1 MSVSLS
7 TDTLKWHC
15 PPWGGSV
22 LAPRYD
28 RKAVK
33 PGIVHMG
40 ITDFHRGHQA
50 HFIDEILGSNE
61 VGCLNWGISAVSLWP
76 DAKMRYAMR
85 KQDGMYTLAV
95 RSGEEY
101 QTHIIGAY
109 CEYLFAPDD
118 HQKIMHRLCAPSTK
132 IVSVMVSEEDYHLD
146 DAGEIDEAS
155 EDVQADLEALQCQRL
170 EDLKEGSFRTLGGYL
185 AATARI
191 RQMEHEVPLAV
202 LGDPLVPAAVLAMA
216 AKAYGQDMRQYI
228 ESKWKF
234 PGMVCER
241 AVYSTTPELVEEA
254 QQIHGVADRYPVV
267 CESFVRWVVE
277 DKFPSGRPNWD
288 GVLGGSCLFVDDAA
302 PFAEIQT
309 KVFDGAGQAI
319 CYLGLLRGFRHVKD
333 AVADQIVLDFLAK
346 YLAVVTEHA
355 ISTPEGIDP
364 DSYKEEVLERLQG
377 SNQDL
382 FDLAQHGTHRIEK
395 CCMSCLPAFPKMDT
409 ASVKPLVLLLCFWL
423 RYLVVAADEKDMPY
437 VHAPDERLEEL
448 QPLAW
453 AVWKNAEKA
462 KADNGESVRRPPPRD
477 ETKAFVSHAF
487 PRVDLGPTVLVEVMA
502 SQMMSLRA
510 NDVATFLTTVAR
522 L

>member
-1 MSVSLS
+1 M
-7 TDTLKWHC
+7 
-15 PPWGGSV
+15 
-22 LAPRYD
+22 
-28 RKAVK
+28 
-33 PGIVHMG
+33 
-40 ITDFHRGHQA
+40 
-50 HFIDEILGSNE
+50 
-61 VGCLNWGISAVSLWP
+61 
-76 DAKMRYAMR
+76 
-85 KQDGMYTLAV
+85 
-95 RSGEEY
+95 
-101 QTHIIGAY
+101 
-109 CEYLFAPDD
+109 
-118 HQKIMHRLCAPSTK
+118 LCA
-132 IVSVMVSEEDYHLD
+132 VFVRDQL
-146 DAGEIDEAS
+146 G
-155 EDVQADLEALQCQRL
+155 QRL

-241 AVYSTTPELVEEA
+241 AVTESDGGFWREEVDLSTDVLTKPWPLVTC
-254 QQIHGVADRYPVV
+254 Q
-267 CESFVRWVVE
+267 

>member
-1 MSVSLS
+1 
-7 TDTLKWHC
+7 
-15 PPWGGSV
+15 
-22 LAPRYD
+22 
-28 RKAVK
+28 
-33 PGIVHMG
+33 
-40 ITDFHRGHQA
+40 
-50 HFIDEILGSNE
+50 
-61 VGCLNWGISAVSLWP
+61 
-76 DAKMRYAMR
+76 
-85 KQDGMYTLAV
+85 
-95 RSGEEY
+95 
-101 QTHIIGAY
+101 
-109 CEYLFAPDD
+109 
-118 HQKIMHRLCAPSTK
+118 
-132 IVSVMVSEEDYHLD
+132 
-146 DAGEIDEAS
+146 
-155 EDVQADLEALQCQRL
+155 
-170 EDLKEGSFRTLGGYL
+170 
-185 AATARI
+185 
-191 RQMEHEVPLAV
+191 MEHEVPLAV

-277 DKFPSGRPNWD
+277 DKFPSGRLNWD